1 MKVNAPDLNLQPPA
15 PSGRALPMALSLLAH
30 GLLAIALAWGVK
42 WSRTDPMVAFSAEV
56 WAPTAVEAAPAPA
69 APHEPTPAPP
79 PTPEPMPPKKAEVPT
94 PPPSPPVPSARELAQ
109 QREAEI
115 ALEKRRKEEARKKL
129 EQEQAK
135 KDKQERD
142 KAEKAKLEKE
152 KIRKA
157 EKEKAERDL
166 AERQKLDKQKAEKAR
181 RDEERRDADM
191 RAQMRRDELRRQQ
204 QQQQS
209 TAAAP
214 SSTAGTGSAESKG
227 SAARSAAPSSSYA
240 GLIVRQ
246 IRENTK
252 YTNPGSE
259 QPTAVVMVKT
269 DPSGKIRDTK
279 VITSSGNRLF
289 DEAVLR
295 GIEKMGTVPKDVDGK
310 IPDVLLREGLE
321 IKVTL

>member
-1 MKVNAPDLNLQPPA
+1 
-15 PSGRALPMALSLLAH
+15 MALSLLAH

-42 WSRTDPMVAFSAEV
+42 WSRTDPMVAFSAEI

-69 APHEPTPAPP
+69 TQPEPTPTPAPP
-79 PTPEPMPPKKAEVPT
+79 PPPEPTPPKKSEPT
-94 PPPSPPVPSARELAQ
+94 PPPPPPPAPSARELAQ

-135 KDKQERD
+135 KDKQERE

-157 EKEKAERDL
+157 EKEKAEREL

-181 RDEERRDADM
+181 RDE
-191 RAQMRRDELRRQQ
+191 LRRQR

-209 TAAAP
+209 TTATPSAA
-214 SSTAGTGSAESKG
+214 AGTGSADSKG